1 MLRPWPRR
9 PPRQTSLSCWGLGP
23 RQRAQLREQ
32 LGFLFGIRI
41 TYNDTRIAYV
51 RACVKEYFT

>member
-1 MLRPWPRR
+1 MLRPWPR
-9 PPRQTSLSCWGLGP
+9 PRSLKSLLLGAAAP
-23 RQRAQLREQ
+23 RQRAQVREH

-41 TYNDTRIAYV
+41 TYNDTRLAYV